1 MNAYHKFH
9 RGYDLSLPIPSARK
23 GYTLPKIGKK
33 KKKKESLFESQAKIL
48 EATKAKSVTINK
60 KKKKDYLKL
69 IKGYKEAKKKGTIT
83 KWAEDEGV
91 KNPAQ
96 RVWS

>member
-33 KKKKESLFESQAKIL
+33 KKKKESLFESQVKAP
-48 EATKAKSVTINK
+48 EATRAKSVTRNK
-60 KKKKDYLKL
+60 KKKKKL
-69 IKGYKEAKKKGTIT
+69 LEINQALRGGEEKGHDHKVG
-83 KWAEDEGV
+83 
-91 KNPAQ
+91 
-96 RVWS
+96 